1 MKEAFPDNRFLSTV
15 CSALP
20 SFLPDTRHR
29 ISVPSS
35 RSDPRLPAG
44 FCFPQHSS
52 TNRTCCCSSCYTQ
65 NHPEHQSE
73 NHPPPVVRAVRP
85 PWGEFFPELSTTSS
99 ATTSSNVPQRSS
111 AVPQS
116 IGATSFYLFFFQLNP
131 RHHVPMAKRIHP
143 PENNKLHCSAL
154 SFITLLGPQSR
165 SGDKPVKFQVV
176 LSPKRDCGPRRV
188 DRPFSTASGVD

>member
-85 PWGEFFPELSTTSS
+85 PWGEIFPEFINHLVCHHKLERSTTIECCATVDRRNVFLPFFSS
-99 ATTSSNVPQRSS
+99 LTLDTTSRW
-111 AVPQS
+111 
-116 IGATSFYLFFFQLNP
+116 
-131 RHHVPMAKRIHP
+131 
-143 PENNKLHCSAL
+143 
-154 SFITLLGPQSR
+154 R
-165 SGDKPVKFQVV
+165 SGFTLQRIT
-176 LSPKRDCGPRRV
+176 SCIAQ
-188 DRPFSTASGVD
+188 PFLL